1 MVRLASP
8 GLRDAEVIPLCS
20 APDAHLCLT
29 PSRGYAMGMPAQDAI
44 WTADMIRALP
54 DDGLRHEVL
63 DGVHVV
69 SPSPS
74 RAHQRA
80 VRVLLSLLEP
90 YCARHGLGEALN
102 SPADIEFSDR
112 DLLQPDVFVVP
123 NTGPSWREAT
133 TLLLAVEVLLPS
145 TAHTDRHDKRTIYL
159 RHGCSGVLDRRPRR
173 SALRALAARRRAARA
188 RIGCSRL
195 AAPTRHRAPAHLP
208 AGALRR
214 RPGLSPR

>member
-1 MVRLASP
+1 
-8 GLRDAEVIPLCS
+8 
-20 APDAHLCLT
+20 
-29 PSRGYAMGMPAQDAI
+29 MGMPAQDAI
-44 WTADMIRALP
+44 WTADMVRALP

-80 VRVLLSLLEP
+80 VRVLLSMLEP
-90 YCARHGLGEALN
+90 YCAQHRLGEALN

-133 TLLLAVEVLLPS
+133 TLLLAVEVLSPS
-145 TAHTDRHDKRTIYL
+145 TARTDRHAKRTTYL
-159 RHGCSGVLDRRPRR
+159 RYRVPEYWIVDLDARLFERWRPDDRRPEVLHDVL
-173 SALRALAARRRAARA
+173 AWEPRAGLPPLE
-188 RIGCSRL
+188 I
-195 AAPTRHRAPAHLP
+195 HLP
-208 AGALRR
+208 AFFEAVLR
-214 RPGLSPR
+214 